1 MLGKSRHK
9 ITVTIT
15 GGSLV
20 HQLPFKES
28 EAGLVVN
35 HAHGLVAV

>member
-1 MLGKSRHK
+1 MT
-9 ITVTIT
+9 ITVT

-28 EAGLVVN
+28 EAGLVFI
-35 HAHGLVAV
+35 